1 MEDGAGGE
9 ATFRCFHGA
18 VSGLAAD
25 VAAPKR
31 ELAVLDRSLLTRHAG
46 TRPGVVPNGGDN
58 AEAFGGGSSASSRQR
73 MGVHS
78 AHCGGSFDSFQQ
90 PDDERWFGG
99 GDRDGCQSYE
109 CAEGRGHGGMVM
121 SGRG

>member
-1 MEDGAGGE
+1 MPVSEKERLVVRGWDCCRPWTMEDGVGGE
-9 ATFRCFHGA
+9 AAFRCFHGA

-46 TRPGVVPNGGDN
+46 PRPGVVPNGGDN
-58 AEAFGGGSSASSRQR
+58 AEAFGGGLSASSRQR

-78 AHCGGSFDSFQQ
+78 AHCGGSFDG
-90 PDDERWFGG
+90 RW
-99 GDRDGCQSYE
+99 
-109 CAEGRGHGGMVM
+109 
-121 SGRG
+121 

>member
-46 TRPGVVPNGGDN
+46 TRPGVVPNDGDN
-58 AEAFGGGSSASSRQR
+58 AGVSSKGSSASSRQR
-73 MGVHS
+73 MGMRS
-78 AHCGGSFDSFQQ
+78 AHCDESFDCFQ
-90 PDDERWFGG
+90 
-99 GDRDGCQSYE
+99 
-109 CAEGRGHGGMVM
+109 
-121 SGRG
+121 

>member
-1 MEDGAGGE
+1 M
-9 ATFRCFHGA
+9 
-18 VSGLAAD
+18 S
-25 VAAPKR
+25 K
-31 ELAVLDRSLLTRHAG
+31 
-46 TRPGVVPNGGDN
+46 
-58 AEAFGGGSSASSRQR
+58 SSAGDRL
-73 MGVHS
+73 HPPDS
-78 AHCGGSFDSFQQ
+78 AWGCTRRIAAAASMDGGSFDSVQQ